1 MSPKLWSYPVV
12 VSQVVVTLDL
22 WESHPQTSSSMI
34 FQPSQTY
41 PNSHSFQSQDMMF
54 VNCHEL
60 PRMCC
65 GLFSLPLAVFQD
77 ATRKRLVAQVPSQG
91 EQAKQQDDW
100 MKLGGENHDQ
110 HPNAIIPQPWSHDH
124 HGPWLSKRR
133 DFHSP
138 CGFQVYQ
145 MFIMWCP
152 TLLHSRCQEIIQTM
166 RMTL

>member
-12 VSQVVVTLDL
+12 VSQVVVTPDL
-22 WESHPQTSSSMI
+22 WE
-34 FQPSQTY
+34 PSQTY

-77 ATRKRLVAQVPSQG
+77 ATRKRLVAHQSQG

-100 MKLGGENHDQ
+100 MKLGGENHEAMTIMDHDFQ
-110 HPNAIIPQPWSHDH
+110 NAVTFIPHVAFRFIKCLSCRVLHYCIQDVRKSFKQCGWLCKIVWSSAILSF
-124 HGPWLSKRR
+124 LSK
-133 DFHSP
+133 
-138 CGFQVYQ
+138 
-145 MFIMWCP
+145 
-152 TLLHSRCQEIIQTM
+152 
-166 RMTL
+166 